1 MSRTSRWLLV
11 ALVALLSGCASW
23 VWRVPSLRY
32 GAGPGT
38 VAVHSDRILADLPP
52 ESYAIGSAEEEGT
65 DPDDSS
71 ARIARA
77 AQRHGA
83 DVVLLGK
90 QEAVVSSWTTVRS
103 ESGVGRHET
112 GRQET
117 LNVESARV
125 FALGIGYRSPEQC
138 IGVHLVCEPTV
149 AALAD
154 AATCVVRV
162 RAMVPNGPAS
172 AAGIGEG
179 EGLVAID
186 GHLVASPSDIHQRVD
201 AASGDVVIEVQG
213 ELARRAVRVTPT
225 TCAEMYPNAG

>member
-1 MSRTSRWLLV
+1 MSRSSTWLVL
-11 ALVALLSGCASW
+11 LVALLSGCATW
-23 VWRVPSLRY
+23 TWRVPTLRY
-32 GAGPGT
+32 GPGPNA
-38 VAVHSDRILADLPP
+38 VAVHADRILADLPP
-52 ESYAIGSAEEEGT
+52 ESYAIGSTEEEGA
-65 DPDDSS
+65 DPDEVS
-71 ARIARA
+71 ARIART

-103 ESGVGRHET
+103 EGGQERHET

-125 FALGIGYRSPEQC
+125 FALGIGYRSPERC

-162 RAMVPNGPAS
+162 RAMVPNGPA
-172 AAGIGEG
+172 AAVGIGEG

-201 AASGDVVIEVQG
+201 GASGEVTIEVQG
-213 ELARRAVRVTPT
+213 ELGRRAVTLAPAS
-225 TCAEMYPNAG
+225 CAEVYPNAG